1 MMKENMEQG
10 IQEAIMLEDKIDNP
24 ISPQL
29 NNVEPLVEQ

>member
-10 IQEAIMLEDKIDNP
+10 IQEAIVLEDKMDTP

-29 NNVEPLVEQ
+29 NYVEPLV